1 MQATAFDRTQ
11 ETPMNNDEMKAFL
24 QSIIAKTPFAAQL
37 QAEVLSITPGR
48 VELAVPVVPD
58 RVNQH
63 HGFVHGAVIGFVAD
77 SACAWAAGSVAGDVV
92 TSEYKINF
100 LAPAVG
106 DRVIGVGTVVKASSR
121 TVIAQAEVF
130 AERAGDRKLVAIAL
144 ATIAKV
150 EAK

>member
-1 MQATAFDRTQ
+1 MT
-11 ETPMNNDEMKAFL
+11 NDEMKALL
-24 QSIIAKTPFAAQL
+24 QSIIAKTPFATQL
-37 QAEVLSITPGR
+37 QTKVLSITPGY
-48 VELAVPVVPD
+48 VELAVPIVPD

-77 SACAWAAGSVAGDVV
+77 SACAWAAGSVVGDVV

-106 DRVIGVGTVVKASSR
+106 DLVIGIGKIIKTSSR
-121 TVIAQAEVF
+121 TVVAQAEVF
-130 AERAGDRKLVAIAL
+130 VERAGERKLVAFAL

-150 EAK
+150 EGK

>member
-1 MQATAFDRTQ
+1 MT
-11 ETPMNNDEMKAFL
+11 NDEMKSFL
-24 QSIIAKTPFAAQL
+24 QSIVAKTPFAAQL
-37 QAEVLSITPGR
+37 QTEVISIAPGC
-48 VELAVPVVPD
+48 VELAVPIVPE

-77 SACAWAAGSVAGDVV
+77 SACAWAAGSMAGDVV

-106 DRVIGVGTVVKASSR
+106 DRVIGIGKVIKASSR
-121 TVIAQAEVF
+121 TVVAQAEVLV
-130 AERAGDRKLVAIAL
+130 ERAGERKLVAFAL

-150 EAK
+150 DGK

>member
-1 MQATAFDRTQ
+1 MSD
-11 ETPMNNDEMKAFL
+11 DEMKAYL
-24 QSIIAKTPFAAQL
+24 QSIIAQTPFAAHL

-48 VELAVPVVPD
+48 VELAVPVVPE

-92 TSEYKINF
+92 TSEYKLNL
-100 LAPAVG
+100 LAPALG
-106 DRVIGVGTVVKASSR
+106 DRLIGIGTVIKASSR
-121 TVIAQAEVF
+121 TVVAQAEVF
-130 AERAGDRKLVAIAL
+130 AERAGERKLVGFAL

-150 EAK
+150 EGK